1 MASKREKRG
10 DWGDGGRGRGM
21 ITVEGGVTGI
31 WDLNRVRRIHIC
43 FWTLTFLS
51 LKQLGELQHDAH
63 SNQGHFEKGR
73 GR

>member
-1 MASKREKRG
+1 
-10 DWGDGGRGRGM
+10 M